1 MFKVNTKDTR
11 TTPDVILV
19 SFLLTLNI
27 FHTLFG
33 WTMPAGQDVS
43 YFLTAAGKHIVIFV
57 ILPTDWVSFL

>member
-1 MFKVNTKDTR
+1 MFKVSTKDTR

-33 WTMPAGQDVS
+33 WAMPAGQSVS
-43 YFLTAAGKHIVIFV
+43 YFLTAAEKHIAIIV